1 MKRNRIKTI
10 SVLIGLL
17 AAFLHTATLYGQ
29 DVTLSPAFPPAVP
42 QTPEV
47 TRLIG
52 MLKYP
57 VSYNTGLVKTEIPIY
72 EIKLASGY
80 TLPIKLVYQSSGFK
94 PGERSFVGAGWSLV
108 AEPQIAHAVNGL
120 PDEMPVYGLYMNKGT
135 NITASDTLLDIA
147 YGYYDVEPDQYFY
160 LLPHKGGSFFLNR
173 PASNNTKKEFVTV
186 PYDPIRIGNSS
197 DLKSFDITDTDGV
210 KYHFIPTEESTTVT
224 ETRTISNIAVYKA
237 SSIVTPQQ
245 ETITF
250 SYEGLTENTPYKY
263 TLHNYEQSATL
274 DIKCWEGD
282 IAPDYCIG
290 DDPLQDDSAVKG
302 VTLVQH
308 DVTGPATGGTE
319 AKITVNDVQPGTG
332 TANNGLIERCNN
344 RSISYWEQ
352 QITSRYPSRITFPGG
367 SIEFAYVRAT
377 LYLTAQKILSGI
389 VVKDSDGNVVRRFHL
404 LSEPVGERPC
414 LNSVLQWDKENKSYR
429 KYGFVYWDRT
439 GMAYDTPQVN
449 PWGYSTYYTSGNTQ
463 TDIPRLSFKFSLY
476 SPNGTPTDSLYFC
489 YGNKDYYN
497 DGDESPNLQF
507 MLKKVTYPTGAYTE
521 FYYEPNKF
529 DDSHRTKSVS
539 NGSLRIREIRN
550 CQENGMAVS
559 RRLFKYGR
567 NECGTGLSV
576 RTLEDTDFMTSA
588 IHTTYFKM
596 PGYMLWKEAYRMYKV
611 QLYTRPVVNDFLES
625 SASIVYDVVTE
636 YRDEEGKCGK
646 TVYEYDY
653 SQLPSIRT
661 TRTGSNFDPLAPLLY
676 RQSHRKFRDWSVGQL
691 IRKSDYDS
699 TGKLVREEWHSYRER
714 EGKQVTYMMCNPVR
728 VHDFRGPRLTAWEKI
743 RILKLGGVPSPDE
756 TEIYDYGIP
765 ENYLYDGRLSFRS
778 GHMELTSTT
787 TREFDGEKFFET
799 YKDYTYNEQLQPVR
813 IRTLRDTGKERVE
826 TLSYPDDFTDAAS
839 RFMVEHNWVSPVVRR
854 VVTEGNARY
863 DVYNPYR
870 LSSNIPVVDRI
881 ETGKGNNSREVR
893 IRFTKYDNGG
903 NLLEAVKDSS
913 AYLAYIRAYAQHYPV
928 AEIRGENADVINNVG
943 KYVVISDST
952 SLAAMCSALREQL
965 RGKAQ
970 VTSYTYRPLEGIS
983 SICSPSGN
991 LKSFIYNGF
1000 GELAAERDCNGY
1012 LERSHTYYYKMS
1024 SAEVPGDA
1032 YHISAVITPQQP
1044 RYYLGTHTF
1053 SVTVSGGTPGYTY
1066 QWFLSEKENP
1076 EYQTLVGT
1084 DDSFSYKFTQVG
1096 SYQLVCR
1103 VSDSN
1108 HNSCEAVVSFEVAIE
1123 FSVAFDYMN
1132 HFEEGTERFME
1143 AEFNCPVETEMTF
1156 SLEYATDTYKG
1167 ITYYITGS
1175 DGKSHEFVRKG
1186 TGAELVTVH
1195 LPAGRAR
1202 VYIVCN
1208 KSDRTCALGMVSAT
1222 GGITFKYPY
1231 HINLDMF

>member
-120 PDEMPVYGLYMNKGT
+120 PDEMPVYGLYMNRGT
-135 NITASDTLLDIA
+135 NISARDTLLNIA
-147 YGYYDVEPDQYFY
+147 YGYYDAEPDQYFY
-160 LLPHKGGSFFLNR
+160 LLPNKGGSFFLNR
-173 PASNNTKKEFVTV
+173 PANDNAMKEFVTV
-186 PYDPIRIGNSS
+186 PYDPIRIDNSS

-224 ETRTISNIAVYKA
+224 ETRAISNIAVYKA
-237 SSIVTPQQ
+237 NSIVTPQQ

-250 SYEGLTENTPYKY
+250 SYEGLTDNTPYKY

-274 DIKCWEGD
+274 DIMCWDGN
-282 IAPDYCIG
+282 IGPDYCLE
-290 DDPLQDDSAVKG
+290 DDPPLDDSAVKG

-308 DVTGPATGGTE
+308 DVMGLASGGTDMR
-319 AKITVNDVQPGTG
+319 ITVNDVLPGNGHTS
-332 TANNGLIERCNN
+332 NGLVERCNN
-344 RSISYWEQ
+344 RSTNYWEQ
-352 QITSRYPSRITFPGG
+352 RITSRYPSRITFPGG
-367 SIEFAYVRAT
+367 SIEFTYIRAT
-377 LYLTAQKILSGI
+377 LYLTAQKILNNI
-389 VVKDSDGNVVRRFHL
+389 VIKDSNDNVIRRFQL
-404 LSEPVGERPC
+404 LSEPIGERPC
-414 LNSVLQWDKENKSYR
+414 LNAILQWEKDGKSYR
-429 KYGFVYWDRT
+429 KYGFTYWDRT
-439 GMAYDTPQVN
+439 GMAYDSPQVN

-476 SPNGTPTDSLYFC
+476 SPDGIPNDSLFFC
-489 YGNKDYYN
+489 YGSKDYYN
-497 DGDESPNLQF
+497 DGDDSPNLQF

-529 DDSHRTKSVS
+529 DDIHRKKSVS

-550 CQENGMAVS
+550 CQENGTAVS
-559 RRLFKYGR
+559 RRRFKYGR
-567 NECGTGLSV
+567 NECGIGLSV

-596 PGYMLWKEAYRMYKV
+596 PGYIHWREAYHMYKV
-611 QLYTRPVVNDFLES
+611 QLHAHPVVNDFLES

-646 TVYEYDY
+646 NVYEYDY
-653 SQLPSIRT
+653 SKLSSIRT
-661 TRTGSNFDPLAPLLY
+661 TRTGGSFDPLAPLLY

-691 IRKSDYDS
+691 IRKRDYDS
-699 TGKLVREEWHSYRER
+699 TGKLLREERHNYRER
-714 EGKQVTYMMCNPVR
+714 EGKQVTYMICNPVQ
-728 VHDFRGPRLTAWEKI
+728 VHEFSGPRLTSWEKI
-743 RILKLGGVPSPDE
+743 RILKLGGVPNSDE
-756 TEIYDYGIP
+756 SEIYESGFP
-765 ENYLYDGRLSFRS
+765 EDYLYDGRTSFRS

-799 YKDYTYNEQLQPVR
+799 HKEYAYNDQLLLTQ
-813 IRTLRDTGKERVE
+813 IRTRRDMNQERVE
-826 TLSYPDDFTDAAS
+826 MLSYPGDFTDAAS
-839 RFMVEHNWVSPVVRR
+839 RFMVEHNWISPVVRR
-854 VVTEGNARY
+854 VITEGDARY

-870 LSSNIPVVDRI
+870 LSSDIPVIDRI
-881 ETGKGNNSREVR
+881 ETGKGNNPREVR
-893 IRFTKYDNGG
+893 IRFTRYDSGG
-903 NLLEAVKDSS
+903 NLIEAVKDNST
-913 AYLAYIRAYAQHYPV
+913 YLAYIRAYAQHYPV
-928 AEIRGENADVINNVG
+928 AEIRGENADAINNVG
-943 KYVVISDST
+943 KYVTISDST
-952 SLAAMCSALREQL
+952 SLVTMCSALREQL

-970 VTSYTYRPLEGIS
+970 VTSYTYRPFEGIS
-983 SICSPSGN
+983 SITSPSGN

-1000 GELAAERDCNGY
+1000 GELAAELDYNGH
-1012 LERSHTYYYKMS
+1012 LERSHSYYYKMS
-1024 SAEVPGDA
+1024 SGKVPSDT
-1032 YHISAVITPQQP
+1032 YHISATITPQQS

-1053 SVTVSGGTPGYTY
+1053 TVTVSGGSPDYTY

-1076 EYQTLVGT
+1076 QYQTQVST
-1084 DDSFSYKFTQVG
+1084 SSTFSYKFTQVG

-1108 HNSCEAVVSFEVAIE
+1108 HNSCEAVVSFDVVMDM
-1123 FSVAFDYMN
+1123 SVAFDYIN
-1132 HFEEGTERFME
+1132 HFEEGNERFME
-1143 AEFNCPVETEMTF
+1143 AEFNCPVETDMTF
-1156 SLEYATDTYKG
+1156 SLEYDTDTYKG
-1167 ITYYITGS
+1167 ITYYITGA
-1175 DGKSHEFVRKG
+1175 DGKSHKFVRKG
-1186 TGAELVTVH
+1186 KGAELVTVH
-1195 LPAGRAR
+1195 LPQGRAR

-1208 KSDRTCALGMVSAT
+1208 KSDRTCALGMISAT
-1222 GGITFKYPY
+1222 EGITFKYPY